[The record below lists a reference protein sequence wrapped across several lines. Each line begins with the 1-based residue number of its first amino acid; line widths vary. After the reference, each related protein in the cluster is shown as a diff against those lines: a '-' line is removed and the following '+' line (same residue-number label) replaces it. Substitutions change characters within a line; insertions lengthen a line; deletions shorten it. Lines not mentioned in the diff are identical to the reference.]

1 MTFGT
6 RVLLMVLGFVSNIII
21 TRSLGV
27 EGYGIYMLV
36 ITLVT
41 LASQFGSFG
50 LNSVNIHFVAKD
62 SSLLHPLLNVSIFVS
77 IASSIF
83 ICLLILVFNYL
94 NPDFFDLDE
103 ISILSST
110 LLIPFALIALMVKS
124 LLVGL
129 GKIGDDNRVTLIA
142 RVFTLLILA
151 MGMLA
156 LGENYTVFSLD
167 NLTLRLVLSWFAFFL
182 NLLITIY
189 LSVRITK
196 YIKQEKGVIKGIFE
210 KIYKV
215 GFKAYLVC
223 LLSYLVLKSDIFIV
237 NYYLNREELGN
248 YSLAVSFID
257 YIYILPSVIG
267 TIVFQRLSA
276 EKSNAVKE
284 DLISKV
290 LKIFVPIFVLA
301 LVTFFFLSEYL
312 ISFVYGEEFL
322 GSVKSIKI
330 LLVAVLFMGVQT
342 IQVQFMNSFGFPKQV
357 IFYWT
362 VALAINLFLNIQY
375 IEEYGITAVA
385 YSTCISYAFVC
396 LMVFIHHRKMRLSKA
411 QNS

>member
-1 MTFGT
+1 
-6 RVLLMVLGFVSNIII
+6 MVLGFISNIII

-77 IASSIF
+77 IVSSIF

-94 NPDFFDLDE
+94 KPDFFDLDE

-110 LLIPFALIALMVKS
+110 LLIPFALVALMVKS

-129 GKIGDDNRVTLIA
+129 GKIGDDNRVTLFA
-142 RVFTLLILA
+142 RVFTLSILA
-151 MGMLA
+151 MGMFA

-167 NLTLRLVLSWFAFFL
+167 NLTLRLVLAWFAFFL

-189 LSVRITK
+189 LSMRITK
-196 YIKQEKGVIKGIFE
+196 FIKQEKGVIKGIIE

-257 YIYILPSVIG
+257 YIYVLPSVIG

-276 EKSNAVKE
+276 EKSNTVKE

-290 LKIFVPIFVLA
+290 LKIFVPVFVLA
-301 LVTFFFLSEYL
+301 LVAFFFLSEYL

-342 IQVQFMNSFGFPKQV
+342 IQVQFINSFGFPKQV

-396 LMVFIHHRKMRLSKA
+396 LMVFVHHRLMRLSKA